1 MSDPEL
7 EIRAFDI
14 EFREDSEEGT
24 FEGIAV
30 PWGQTVNI
38 GGKFRE
44 RFERGSIDPSE
55 SISLYRDHK
64 SLIGHVVKAEDREEG
79 LWVRAKVAL
88 SDLGKDTLA
97 LLRSGALSKLSV
109 GFVPVEH
116 RTDGDVTVRSRVSLR
131 EVSVVER
138 PAYSLASVLA
148 VREEESA
155 TPTLNAPK
163 EAPVTDVTPS
173 DLTEVRESVEDLER
187 RMSAFTHNRTDE
199 PAVDN
204 RSAAAVLKAVVKGD
218 ESTVARFSEL
228 LSAARSDVEERAYTG
243 GTTAAAPVKDGW
255 VGDLTRIFDNSSGV
269 LSSIF
274 ETGTL
279 PAEGNNIEFAQLK
292 SNTMQ
297 VTQQVNEGDDLAYGA
312 VTLETKTAP
321 VKTYGGYTQLS
332 RQAIDRST
340 LPVLNRSLEAL
351 AQAAGKR
358 AKIELRTA
366 FNALVA
372 ERSAIASN
380 GGVVVLGSTLAAATY
395 QNFVNA
401 LVDAAGKFDDNALNI
416 DRLVLSPSVFKKLA
430 GLTGTDGRPMLSF
443 DGSGANTVGS
453 LNVTALSGS
462 FVGVPFVVDSGATGD
477 TAALVNSRAIRV
489 YQSGLVSLQD
499 ENIINLSKDFS
510 VYRYAAIA
518 AEIPAGVVP
527 IKLAAS

>member
-1 MSDPEL
+1 MSNPEL

-14 EFREDSEEGT
+14 EFREESEEGT

-44 RFERGSIDPSE
+44 RFERGSIDPAE

-64 SLIGHVVKAEDREEG
+64 TLIGHVVAAEDREEG
-79 LWVRAKVAL
+79 FWVKARVAL

-109 GFVPVEH
+109 GFVPVEQ

-148 VREEESA
+148 VREESPA
-155 TPTLNAPK
+155 APDAPK
-163 EAPVTDVTPS
+163 EATPMTDSVSPT
-173 DLTEVRESVEDLER
+173 DLSEVRESVEDLER
-187 RMSAFTHNRTDE
+187 RMSAFTHNRTEE
-199 PAVDN
+199 PAVDT
-204 RSAAAVLKAVVKGD
+204 RSAAAVVKALASGD
-218 ESTVARFSEL
+218 EATIKRYAEIQE
-228 LSAARSDVEERAYTG
+228 AAREERAYTG

-269 LSSIF
+269 LANVF

-279 PAEGNNIEFAQLK
+279 PSTGNNIEFAQLK
-292 SNTMQ
+292 SNTVQ
-297 VTQQVNEGDDLAYGA
+297 VTQQVNEGDNLAYGK
-312 VTLETKTAP
+312 VELETKTAP
-321 VKTYGGYTQLS
+321 VKTYGGYVQLT
-332 RQAIDRST
+332 RQAIERST

-351 AQAAGKR
+351 AQAAGKTS
-358 AKIELRTA
+358 KIELRAA

-372 ERSAIASN
+372 ERAAIANN
-380 GGVVVLGSTLAAATY
+380 GGVVVLGATLAAATY

-430 GLTGTDGRPMLSF
+430 GLVGTDGRPMLSF

-510 VYRYAAIA
+510 VYRYGAIA